1 MKKGLLEQIGR
12 KQEGNAI
19 CRLLLAYASRKIS
32 KSAPAEGNTCDFSV
46 VSTAAL
52 RKTSSYLLDI
62 ESRPKEMFSWM
73 VKQTTDYARITEAL
87 KAQDKM
93 ERVIK

>member
-1 MKKGLLEQIGR
+1 M
-12 KQEGNAI
+12 
-19 CRLLLAYASRKIS
+19 
-32 KSAPAEGNTCDFSV
+32 

>member
-1 MKKGLLEQIGR
+1 MPPLVGVCQPENQQISTCRR
-12 KQEGNAI
+12 KHLRFFGGIN
-19 CRLLLAYASRKIS
+19 
-32 KSAPAEGNTCDFSV
+32 
-46 VSTAAL
+46 AAL
-52 RKTSSYLLDI
+52 CKTSSYLLDMD
-62 ESRPKEMFSWM
+62 SQPKEMFSWL